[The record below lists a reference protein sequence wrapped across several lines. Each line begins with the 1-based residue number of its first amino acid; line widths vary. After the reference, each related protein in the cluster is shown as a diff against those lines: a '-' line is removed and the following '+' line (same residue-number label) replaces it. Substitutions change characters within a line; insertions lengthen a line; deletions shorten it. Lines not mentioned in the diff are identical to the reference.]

1 MNVISGYMVFK
12 IIIHINVESMD
23 PWMKTPCD
31 QQTNLLHAHKE
42 NFRAKELPVLKEKG
56 PTVDI

>member
-1 MNVISGYMVFK
+1 
-12 IIIHINVESMD
+12 MD

-31 QQTNLLHAHKE
+31 QQTHLFHAYKE
-42 NFRAKELPVLKEKG
+42 SIRAKELPVLKEKG